1 MQISFVPL
9 CCKSGKMQPEYNL
22 SSDEILV
29 FQSVLDDFTVT
40 RIQSWFSV
48 IASVITP

>member
-1 MQISFVPL
+1 MQISSVPV

-22 SSDEILV
+22 RSDEILV
-29 FQSVLDDFTVT
+29 FQPVLDDFTVT

-48 IASVITP
+48 IASVVTP